1 MCVNVVASY
10 FPQGDTQ
17 FSKVHDELKRAE
29 YPLQPGTFV
38 GAGLRIQGEISG
50 NEDMLV
56 EGIVEGPIQLGDGM
70 LTVGAAGKITADVVA
85 REVIVYGK
93 LEGNLTARD
102 RIQIKN
108 VGSVV
113 GDLATARIIIEDG
126 ANLKGSIEIVN
137 RDKSPQAL
145 ASTDAS
151 SKEREH
157 NRAFTAGNSG

>member
-1 MCVNVVASY
+1 M
-10 FPQGDTQ
+10 
-17 FSKVHDELKRAE
+17 SKVHDELKRAE
-29 YPLQPGTFV
+29 YPLQAGTV
-38 GAGLRIQGEISG
+38 VSAGLHIQGEISG

-70 LTVGAAGKITADVVA
+70 LTVGAAGKITADVLA

-126 ANLKGSIEIVN
+126 ANLFRLVSRIEGY
-137 RDKSPQAL
+137 RDAARPE
-145 ASTDAS
+145 DA
-151 SKEREH
+151 EVGGDPI
-157 NRAFTAGNSG
+157 RAVVGQDGRAVSGRKAAGA

>member
-1 MCVNVVASY
+1 M
-10 FPQGDTQ
+10 
-17 FSKVHDELKRAE
+17 SKVHDELKRAE
-29 YPLQPGTFV
+29 YSLQAGTV
-38 GAGLRIQGEISG
+38 VSAGLRIQGEISG

-56 EGIVEGPIQLGDGM
+56 EGIVEGPIQLGDGL

-102 RIQIKN
+102 RIQIKD

-126 ANLKGSIEIVN
+126 ANLKGSVEIVT
-137 RDKSPQAL
+137 RDKSSDAP
-145 ASTDAS
+145 ASTEAS
-151 SKEREH
+151 SVGEQH
-157 NRAFTAGNSG
+157 NRSFTAGDSR